1 MLSALKYFSASP
13 PHSVVFYSFPL
24 KDSLNTVSLPAQ
36 KCHEE
41 DLRSLRLGF
50 TGLCPWF
57 FPLIKLILTGHC
69 SLVAN
74 SLPDFPLPVKLA
86 HNHKWDDVRVS
97 ISTVK
102 SWRIALL
109 GQKWDDITLMDFTVA
124 AA

>member
-1 MLSALKYFSASP
+1 M
-13 PHSVVFYSFPL
+13 
-24 KDSLNTVSLPAQ
+24 
-36 KCHEE
+36 
-41 DLRSLRLGF
+41 
-50 TGLCPWF
+50 
-57 FPLIKLILTGHC
+57 KLILTGHY

-74 SLPDFPLPVKLA
+74 SLLDFPFPVKLA
-86 HNHKWDDVRVS
+86 HNHKQNDVRGS